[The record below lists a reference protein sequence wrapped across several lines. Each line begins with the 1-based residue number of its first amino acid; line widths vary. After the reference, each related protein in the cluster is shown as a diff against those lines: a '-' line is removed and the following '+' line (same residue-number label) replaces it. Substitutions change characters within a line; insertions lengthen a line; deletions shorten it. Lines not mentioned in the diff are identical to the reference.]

1 MPPIIAVQQLGKTY
15 ASGFKALKDINLDIR
30 QGEIFALLGP
40 NGAGKTTLINLLTGF
55 LEPSAGTVT
64 LMGRNVTRSPQY
76 RRCLDGLVRTFQIS
90 QLFSGMTVLESVALA
105 ASERKGLGNRWWRP
119 LSAHAEAV
127 DAAAAVLEQ
136 LGLLGDAYEMT
147 RNLAYGRRRLLEIAL
162 ALALEPKVLLL
173 DEPAAGVPA
182 SESSALFATIAQLPR
197 SVTVLLIEHDM
208 DLVFRFA
215 EFISVLVAGAVLVE
229 GSAEDI
235 ARHPRVR
242 EVYLGE
248 GGYA

>member
-1 MPPIIAVQQLGKTY
+1 MSAVLQTHDLTRHFGEFVATDHVNLSIE
-15 ASGFKALKDINLDIR
+15 AGARRALI
-30 QGEIFALLGP
+30 GP

-55 LEPSAGTVT
+55 LEPSAGAVT
-64 LMGRNVTRSPQY
+64 LMGEDVTHMPQY
-76 RRCLDGLVRTFQIS
+76 RRCLNGLVRTFQIS

-105 ASERKGLGNRWWRP
+105 ASERMGLGNRWWRP

-127 DAAAAVLEQ
+127 DAAAAVLDQ
-136 LGLLGDAYEMT
+136 LGLLSDAYETT

-197 SVTVLLIEHDM
+197 SVTILLIEHDM

-215 EFISVLVAGAVLVE
+215 ESISVLVSGAVLVE
-229 GSAEDI
+229 GSPDDI

-248 GGYA
+248 AGHG